1 MRRSGDRGTGQKR
14 AQAAEARPT
23 PEPIS
28 VRIPVAI
35 SMTGLSRSRLY
46 EMIKAGELSIAK
58 DGSSTLIMV
67 DSLRRAIERR
77 RVTD

>member
-1 MRRSGDRGTGQKR
+1 MRRSGNREAGGKR
-14 AQAAEARPT
+14 APAGDARPA

-77 RVTD
+77 RIPG